1 MAQVDDLQKN
11 VQQIL
16 DSMRTYVEKSSDIT
30 WKDKDDFLTIA
41 LISIIRRQFDS
52 LEVISHLV
60 KAGKGFAAGPLLR
73 PACEELIWMKYL
85 VSIELDAAKKLII
98 YLGIEEQ
105 LKSLRAQ
112 DNFAGRSA
120 TETLGLLPYLEK
132 MERLE
137 ENMYEKLRCLGKRL
151 NWPQRNIDR
160 GQFPSVSWLAKKNNQ
175 QDIYDF
181 IYHATSRF
189 VHFSVQE
196 LCRRAWG
203 NPYTESISIRSIHF
217 QDYWGQFSLHWGLIL
232 FLDTVIEFSQFLE
245 VSADIDQTTILEA
258 AERISKIGKPPII
271 TAEELHWPEDR

>member
-98 YLGIEEQ
+98 YLGREEQ

-132 MERLE
+132 MESLE

-175 QDIYDF
+175 QDIYDC

-271 TAEELHWPEDR
+271 IAEELHWPEDR